1 MELRPITANPSRIM
15 VEQLAT
21 SGVKYVFNNSG
32 SREAHFF
39 DALNSHP
46 EIHGILGL
54 HEGTVAAM
62 AGGYA
67 QVKLDPAVMLVHL
80 GAGLAQCLGQ
90 LYNVWYGSLPVVV
103 ITFAGD
109 TGSYTDRVSLDIGH
123 SFAPTSIA
131 APMAK
136 ATWSIIEAEGLP
148 QAIYRAIHVAKTPP
162 VGPVHLA
169 VYDRALYNQQV
180 STNIIETDVVDL
192 HVGHPDDDDVEKMA
206 RLLLNAER
214 PVVYIGDGIWK
225 GGAEAEATALVE
237 NFGLPVFNVWGD
249 LRSIPLRH
257 RFRCGHVAAIENLDP
272 DLILCLGVRH
282 AGLGTPHDYHAF
294 TDGRKLVAIGADP
307 ANIKNIPGVDF
318 AILADVKRTLARLN
332 EFATEHSKSNRLD
345 LRRAWAQK
353 QAASLHAQRAKTERN
368 STPQSGRVRPWLLR
382 DALDRALSDR
392 DGGAVMIEQYAVP
405 VEDLA
410 KSEDVGDNLYMI
422 AAGGSEGY
430 GVGAAI
436 GAKLA
441 ALDRPVVGLVGDG
454 SLCYADSGLW
464 TAVHHEIPLLYVIS
478 NNQSYGIVA
487 HHFGR
492 AKGST
497 MEETDEYPGVVLN
510 GIDPVKIADGFG
522 MEAVRVKDESCV
534 AESIKR
540 GLDVVERESRPF
552 LLDVHLPLNLPNNG
566 RAARHFRV
574 SDIGYKEEF

>member
-1 MELRPITANPSRIM
+1 MELRPITANPSQIM

-21 SGVKYVFNNSG
+21 LGVKYVFNNSG

-46 EIHGILGL
+46 KIHGILGL
-54 HEGTVAAM
+54 HEGSVAAM

-67 QVKLDPAVMLVHL
+67 QVNLDPAVMLVHL

-90 LYNVWYGSLPVVV
+90 FYNVWYGGLPVVV

-109 TGSYTDRVSLDIGH
+109 TGSYSDRVSLDLGH
-123 SFAPTSIA
+123 NFAPTSIA

-136 ATWSIIEAEGLP
+136 ATWSIIEPEGLP
-148 QAIYRAIHVAKTPP
+148 QAIYRAIHTAKTPP

-169 VYDRALYNQQV
+169 VYDRALTNNEV
-180 STNIIETDVVDL
+180 STNIIETDIVDL
-192 HVGHPDDDDVEKMA
+192 HVGHPDDDDVEKVA
-206 RLLLNAER
+206 RLLRDAKR

-225 GGAEAEATALVE
+225 SRAESEATALVE
-237 NFGLPVFNVWGD
+237 NYGLPVVHVWGD
-249 LRSIPLRH
+249 LRSVPLRH
-257 RFRCGHVAAIENLDP
+257 RFRCGQMVAMDTLDP

-282 AGLGTPHDYHAF
+282 AGGGKTYDYHAF
-294 TDGRKLVAIGADP
+294 TDGRKVIAIGSDP

-318 AILADVKRTLARLN
+318 AILADEKRTLVRLN
-332 EFATEHSKSNRLD
+332 EFAQSHSKSHQLD
-345 LRRAWAQK
+345 LRRAWARK
-353 QAASLHAQRAKTERN
+353 QAASLHAQRTKTERI
-368 STPQSGRVRPWLLR
+368 SKPQSGRVRPWLLR
-382 DALDRALSDR
+382 DALDQALSRR
-392 DGGAVMIEQYAVP
+392 DGGVVMIEQYVVP
-405 VEDLA
+405 VESLG
-410 KSEDVGDNLYMI
+410 KSEDVGENLYII

-464 TAVHHEIPLLYVIS
+464 TAVHHGIPLLYVIS

-497 MEETDEYPGVVLN
+497 MEETDAYPGVVLN
-510 GIDPVKIADGFG
+510 GIDPVKISEGFG
-522 MEAVRVKDESCV
+522 MEAMSVKDESCV
-534 AESIKR
+534 VDSIER
-540 GLDVVERESRPF
+540 GLEVVEREGRPF
-552 LLDVHLPLNLPNNG
+552 LLDVHLPLDLPNNG
-566 RAARHFRV
+566 RGAEPFRAT
-574 SDIGYKEEF
+574 DLGYKDEF

>member
-136 ATWSIIEAEGLP
+136 ATWSIIEPEGLP

-180 STNIIETDVVDL
+180 STNIIETDIVDL

-332 EFATEHSKSNRLD
+332 EFAEEHSKSNRLD

-353 QAASLHAQRAKTERN
+353 QAASLHAQRTKTERD
-368 STPQSGRVRPWLLR
+368 STRQSGRVRPWLLR

-522 MEAVRVKDESCV
+522 MEAVSVKDESCV

-566 RAARHFRV
+566 RAARHFRA

>member
-1 MELRPITANPSRIM
+1 MDLRPITASPSQIL
-15 VEQLAT
+15 VEQLAAL
-21 SGVKYVFNNSG
+21 GVNYVFNNSG

-46 EIHGILGL
+46 KIHGILGL
-54 HEGTVAAM
+54 HEGSVAAM

-90 LYNVWYGSLPVVV
+90 FYNVWYGSLPVVL

-109 TGSYTDRVSLDIGH
+109 TGSYGDRVSLDLGH
-123 SFAPTSIA
+123 SVAPTSIA

-136 ATWSIIEAEGLP
+136 AAWSVIEPEGLP

-169 VYDRALYNQQV
+169 VYDRMLYNQQV
-180 STNIIETDVVDL
+180 STNIIETDIAVM
-192 HVGHPDDDDVEKMA
+192 HVGYPDDDDVEKMA
-206 RLLLNAER
+206 RLIHDAER
-214 PVVYIGDGIWK
+214 PVLYIGDGIWK
-225 GGAEAEATALVE
+225 NRAESEATTFVE
-237 NFGLPVFNVWGD
+237 NFGLPVVNVWGD

-257 RFRCGHVAAIENLDP
+257 RFRCGHMAAIDTLDP

-282 AGLGTPHDYHAF
+282 AGLGIPHDYHAF
-294 TDGRKLVAIGADP
+294 TEGRQLAAIGSDT
-307 ANIKNIPGVDF
+307 ANIKNIPGLDF
-318 AILADVKRTLARLN
+318 AILADEKRTLERLN
-332 EFATEHSKSNRLD
+332 EFADSHSKSNRLEN
-345 LRRAWAQK
+345 RRGWAQE
-353 QAASLHAQRAKTERN
+353 QAASLHAERIKTERT
-368 STPQSGRVRPWLLR
+368 SKPRSGRVRPWLLR
-382 DALDRALSDR
+382 DSLDEALNRR
-392 DGGAVMIEQYAVP
+392 DGGVVMIEQYVVP
-405 VEDLA
+405 VENLA
-410 KSEDVGDNLYMI
+410 KSEDVGDNLYLI

-464 TAVHHEIPLLYVIS
+464 TAVHHGIPLLYVIS
-478 NNQSYGIVA
+478 NNRSYGIVA

-497 MEETDEYPGVVLN
+497 MEETDVYPGVVLS
-510 GIDPVKIADGFG
+510 GIDPVKIAEGFG
-522 MEAVRVKDESCV
+522 VEAVCVKDESCV
-534 AESIKR
+534 ADSIER
-540 GLDVVERESRPF
+540 GLDVVEREGRPF

-566 RAARHFRV
+566 RGAEPFRV
-574 SDIGYKEEF
+574 TDIGYKEAY

>member
-1 MELRPITANPSRIM
+1 MDLRPITANPSQIM
-15 VEQLAT
+15 VEQLAAL
-21 SGVKYVFNNSG
+21 GVKYVFNNSG

-46 EIHGILGL
+46 KIHGILGL
-54 HEGTVAAM
+54 HEGSVAAM

-90 LYNVWYGSLPVVV
+90 FYNVWYGGLPVVV

-109 TGSYTDRVSLDIGH
+109 TGSYTDRVSLDLGH

-136 ATWSIIEAEGLP
+136 ATWSIIEPEGLP
-148 QAIYRAIHVAKTPP
+148 QAIYRAIHIAKTPP

-169 VYDRALYNQQV
+169 VYDRALDNHQV
-180 STNIIETDVVDL
+180 STNIIETDIVDL
-192 HVGHPDDDDVEKMA
+192 HLGHPDDDDVEKMA
-206 RLLLNAER
+206 RLLHDAER

-225 GGAEAEATALVE
+225 SGAEPEATALVE
-237 NFGLPVFNVWGD
+237 HYGLPVVHVWGD
-249 LRSIPLRH
+249 LRSIPIRH
-257 RFRCGHVAAIENLDP
+257 RFRCGQMAAIETLNP

-282 AGLGTPHDYHAF
+282 AGLGKPYDYHAF
-294 TDGRKLVAIGADP
+294 TDGRKVVAIGSDP

-318 AILADVKRTLARLN
+318 AILADEKRTLARLN
-332 EFATEHSKSNRLD
+332 ELAENHSTSNRLE
-345 LRRAWAQK
+345 LRRTWAQT
-353 QAASLHAQRAKTERN
+353 QAASLHAQRTKAER
-368 STPQSGRVRPWLLR
+368 SSKPQSGRVRPWLLR
-382 DALDRALSDR
+382 DALDEALNSR
-392 DGGAVMIEQYAVP
+392 DGGTVMIEQYVVP
-405 VEDLA
+405 VENLA
-410 KSEDVGDNLYMI
+410 KSEDVGNNLYMI

-464 TAVHHEIPLLYVIS
+464 TAVHHGIPLLYVIS

-487 HHFGR
+487 YHFGR

-497 MEETDEYPGVVLN
+497 MEETDEYPGVVLS
-510 GIDPVKIADGFG
+510 GIDPVKIAEGFG
-522 MEAVRVKDESCV
+522 VEAMCIKDESCV
-534 AESIKR
+534 ADSIER
-540 GLDVVERESRPF
+540 GLEVVEHEGRPF
-552 LLDVHLPLNLPNNG
+552 LLDVHLPLDLPNNG
-566 RAARHFRV
+566 RGVEPFRAT
-574 SDIGYKEEF
+574 DIGYKEEF

>member
-1 MELRPITANPSRIM
+1 MELKPITANPSRIM
-15 VEQLAT
+15 VEQLAA

-32 SREAHFF
+32 SREARFF

-46 EIHGILGL
+46 KIHGILGL

-90 LYNVWYGSLPVVV
+90 FYNVWYGALPVVV

-109 TGSYTDRVSLDIGH
+109 TGSYGDRVSLDIDH

-131 APMAK
+131 APLAK
-136 ATWSIIEAEGLP
+136 ATWSVIEPEGLP

-169 VYDRALYNQQV
+169 VYDRALTNHQV
-180 STNIIETDVVDL
+180 STNIIQSEILDL
-192 HVGHPDDDDVEKMA
+192 HAGHPDDDDVEKMA
-206 RLLLNAER
+206 RLLHDAER

-225 GGAEAEATALVE
+225 SGAESEATALVE
-237 NFGLPVFNVWGD
+237 NYGLPVVHIWGD

-257 RFRCGHVAAIENLDP
+257 RFRCGQMAAMEALDP

-282 AGLGTPHDYHAF
+282 AGLGIPYDYHAF
-294 TDGRKLVAIGADP
+294 TDGRQVVAIGSDP

-318 AILADVKRTLARLN
+318 AILADVKRTLMRLN
-332 EFATEHSKSNRLD
+332 ELAQGHSKSRRFD

-353 QAASLHAQRAKTERN
+353 QAASLHAERTKGERI
-368 STPQSGRVRPWLLR
+368 SKPQSGKVRPWLLR
-382 DALDRALSDR
+382 DALDKALSGR
-392 DGGAVMIEQYAVP
+392 DGGVVMIEQYTVP
-405 VEDLA
+405 MENLA
-410 KSEDVGDNLYMI
+410 KSEDIGDNSYMI

-487 HHFGR
+487 YHFGR

-497 MEETDEYPGVVLN
+497 MEERDEYPGVVLN
-510 GIDPVKIADGFG
+510 GIDPVKIAEGFG
-522 MEAVRVKDESCV
+522 MEALCVKDESCV
-534 AESIKR
+534 SDSIER
-540 GLDVVERESRPF
+540 GLEIVEQEGRPF
-552 LLDVHLPLNLPNNG
+552 LLDVHLPLDLPNNG
-566 RAARHFRV
+566 RAAQPFRV
-574 SDIGYKEEF
+574 SDMGYKEEF